1 MTTITEKQADMKSV
15 WAISSI
21 LEGVRQCH
29 DEWAI
34 FAPRCEPF
42 WPSLSSIEGVMR
54 VQTAARGI
62 TLACESQKPAVV
74 FVPNRQLTRAIELS
88 STLTL
93 SMPLVYPRIIFLRTK
108 PTPRL
113 LRASASTTLLELDLS
128 QTCMQ
133 Q

>member
-74 FVPNRQLTRAIELS
+74 FVPNRQLTICKSFTYKKSMLAAGAAWIAGRAHNCARSGAPVLS
-88 STLTL
+88 SRRCG
-93 SMPLVYPRIIFLRTK
+93 LV
-108 PTPRL
+108 
-113 LRASASTTLLELDLS
+113 AG
-128 QTCMQ
+128 
-133 Q
+133 